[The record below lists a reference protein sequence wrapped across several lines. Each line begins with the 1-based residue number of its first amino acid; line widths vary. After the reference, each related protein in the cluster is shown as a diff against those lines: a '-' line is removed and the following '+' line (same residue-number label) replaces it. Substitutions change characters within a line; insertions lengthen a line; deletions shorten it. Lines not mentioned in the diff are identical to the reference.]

1 MLMGHRVN
9 SHYHIGKGALGAA
22 EIARSDYLFS

>member
-1 MLMGHRVN
+1 MGHRVN
-9 SHYHIGKGALGAA
+9 SRYHIGKGALDAA